1 MVVDALKIAFPMIN
15 LTQKWTQSGYYF
27 LKSFD
32 LLLISKKR
40 QVRFCS
46 LVLCSLMCV
55 LRLITLLAIMWFW
68 LPVILVIFLLV
79 MIFLFVKVIVL
90 DKNKFTL
97 FYSFQNLKQICWN
110 LLQVSYFS
118 IFYNFFENKF
128 HIVSWYHY

>member
-1 MVVDALKIAFPMIN
+1 MVVDALKIAFLMIN
-15 LTQKWTQSGYYF
+15 LTHKWIQSGYYF

-40 QVRFCS
+40 QVRFYS
-46 LVLCSLMCV
+46 LVFCSLMCV
-55 LRLITLLAIMWFW
+55 PRLITLLAIMWFW

-97 FYSFQNLKQICWN
+97 FDSFQNLKQICWN